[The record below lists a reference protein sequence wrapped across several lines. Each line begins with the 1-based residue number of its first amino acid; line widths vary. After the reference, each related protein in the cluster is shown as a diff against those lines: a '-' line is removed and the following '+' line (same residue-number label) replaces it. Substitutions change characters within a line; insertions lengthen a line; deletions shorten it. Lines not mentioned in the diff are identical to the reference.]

1 MHSYFQGGNYSLFY
15 YIQLCYYFIYLIF
28 YSRASRQSAM
38 VAAKISSYPKAAII
52 NDMSVASLFG
62 KEYINTIAI
71 VGGVIGF
78 WGGVFVLGII
88 YHILVFIR
96 RCRKHTTTEAS
107 GGAVVRAMMG
117 TYSQEG
123 GFDGRPPT
131 RSDQVPRPRKAT
143 KAHHRA
149 SFYNRGPKRR
159 DQDSGGMNLGRLGEF
174 TNETTLSIISLFKS
188 KFSFKIIKYN

>member
-1 MHSYFQGGNYSLFY
+1 
-15 YIQLCYYFIYLIF
+15 
-28 YSRASRQSAM
+28 M

-174 TNETTLSIISLFKS
+174 TNEITLNCISLFNS
-188 KFSFKIIKYN
+188 KFSFIKDQYRTRNVGSDENRKYGKFVLSCLATVER